1 MTLRNAVQGRS
12 VRDGAVCGAGF
23 DAAIHKSV
31 VLVDAALPIGL
42 ASNAVSVVGASMG
55 CAVRGLVGP
64 ALFSRD
70 GHRYPGVVLAPLP
83 ILATSQA
90 ELVSRYLWAAGDD
103 EMTVFPFSSLAQSC
117 RTYTE
122 YEQALAAADSA
133 DIPLSAVGI
142 IGPKKSVNKMV
153 GSFPLLR

>member
-1 MTLRNAVQGRS
+1 MRRTV
-12 VRDGAVCGAGF
+12 F
-23 DAAIHKSV
+23 DAATDKSV

-42 ASNAVSVVGASMG
+42 ASNAVSVVGVSMG
-55 CAVRGLVGP
+55 CEVRGLVGP
-64 ALFSRD
+64 ALSSRD

-83 ILATSQA
+83 ILAASQA
-90 ELVSRYLWAAGDD
+90 ELVSRYLWAADHR

-117 RTYTE
+117 RTYLE